1 MALKPK
7 PIFISDTAKADY
19 RRIVIEIEPL
29 LSKKSF
35 ESFIGKFERFLVQ
48 VAFNPRIFGYYLKS
62 RNIRKFSLSKY
73 HMVLYRVRKND
84 IEIITIVYSRQN
96 PFTIKQKLK

>member
-19 RRIVIEIEPL
+19 RRILIEIEPL

-35 ESFIGKFERFLVQ
+35 ESFIVSLNAFWYKFHSTQEFLVTT
-48 VAFNPRIFGYYLKS
+48 LKA
-62 RNIRKFSLSKY
+62 
-73 HMVLYRVRKND
+73 
-84 IEIITIVYSRQN
+84 EI
-96 PFTIKQKLK
+96 